1 MQVCADI
8 EEMPAQLWDIYEPGP
23 FTALYKAVQGRHVKT
38 IKLLL
43 EHGAI
48 CGYALWKAYG
58 AEGDTTG
65 GGKAARRQSNSRI
78 LNLLE

>member
-1 MQVCADI
+1 VEFLLQVGANI
-8 EEMPAQLWDIYEPGP
+8 EEMPAQLGDIYEPGP
-23 FTALYKAVQGRHVKT
+23 FTALYKAVQGQYVEIVR
-38 IKLLL
+38 LLL

-48 CGYALWKAYG
+48 CGYALWN
-58 AEGDTTG
+58 TTG